1 MDKYIIDE
9 CLGLDTLAERIVVRE
24 KDSNKTYLLSKMEL
38 MDMATTVVA
47 YQEYLP
53 LMKLSYEN
61 VALYFDIFTSFDHKI
76 SATFI
81 NLISEYFPMG
91 NLDIYL
97 QKLRNNKNALNNQ
110 LVDIWFAQILDGLM
124 FLWNQN
130 IVHRNLKPDCIYLR
144 GENNEENCSLII
156 GDIIPLSVAYDLRM
170 RTRLPR
176 RLSIDESSCI
186 KCHSA
191 LSYTA
196 PEILESGQYTI
207 QSDIYSLGCVLLD
220 MITCDTLTDEETL
233 QLRICARHDAST
245 LSETLQNLQNVHET
259 IPTLIGQM
267 VVPNPE
273 ERLKEEDFLHD
284 EYIIESMHNIDS
296 SQMKYP
302 SLSDKKQTRNDLVNN
317 EKFEYY
323 LNYLKQHHN
332 AESRI
337 EYAIQLCNQ
346 SKSIDLSSLAMCF
359 QKDIIPIVEHF
370 LSNLIIIENTLEL
383 LIKII
388 HNDTIITSQIVT
400 FIRKI
405 IPLYENNEDIIKK
418 ITDILIVLATQN
430 EKLLNNA
437 RIASHL
443 VQIMTKHEH
452 NADISAKCCTLLWLM
467 AKDSM
472 TNELR
477 DHQATILSIL
487 LKILQNHSDNSDL
500 FTKVCFAFLPFV
512 FEKSTVDYLVQFNL
526 VRYFTIGLQK
536 HNDNRQA
543 IKAALAVLSELF
555 KLDERC
561 VMRFLCSRSNDG
573 TLLDSMESLNKIF
586 DRFKNYIDIA
596 RGILTL
602 LKSMSSYD
610 DAIDEMI
617 STKID
622 ENLLYEIK
630 RFHSEND
637 DIAQTCEHIM
647 TCIRQRRAIS

>member
-1 MDKYIIDE
+1 MDKYIIDQN
-9 CLGLDTLAERIVVRE
+9 LGLDTLAERIIVRQKE
-24 KDSNKTYLLSKMEL
+24 SNKTYLLSKMEL
-38 MDMATTVVA
+38 MDMATTAVA

-53 LMKLSYEN
+53 LLNLSYEN
-61 VALYFDIFTSFDHKI
+61 VSLYFDIFTSVEHKI

-97 QKLRNNKNALNNQ
+97 QKLRNKKSVLNNQ
-110 LVDIWFAQILDGLM
+110 LVDMWFAQILDGLM

-130 IVHRNLKPDCIYLR
+130 IIHRNLKPDCIYLC
-144 GENNEENCSLII
+144 GENNEENCSVII
-156 GDIIPLSVAYDLRM
+156 GDIIPSSVAYDLRM

-176 RLSIDESSCI
+176 R
-186 KCHSA
+186 A

-207 QSDIYSLGCVLLD
+207 QSDIYSLGCILLD

-245 LSETLQNLQNVHET
+245 LSETLENLQNVHET
-259 IPTLIGQM
+259 ISTLIGQM

-273 ERLKEEDFLHD
+273 ERLKEEDFLHN
-284 EYIIESMHNIDS
+284 EYIIENMHNIDS

-302 SLSDKKQTRNDLVNN
+302 SHSDKQQTRNDLGNN

-323 LNYLKQHHN
+323 LDYLKQHRN

-337 EYAIQLCNQ
+337 EYAIQLCNR
-346 SKSIDLSSLAMCF
+346 SKSVDLSSLAICF

-370 LSNLIIIENTLEL
+370 LSNSNIVQNTLEL
-383 LIKII
+383 LVKII
-388 HNDTIITSQIVT
+388 HNDMIITSQTVT
-400 FIRKI
+400 FVRKM

-418 ITDILIVLATQN
+418 IADILIVLATQDA
-430 EKLLNNA
+430 KLLNNA

-443 VQIMTKHEH
+443 VQIMTKHEQ
-452 NADISAKCCTLLWLM
+452 NADVSAKCCTLLWLM

-477 DHQATILSIL
+477 GHQATILSIFL
-487 LKILQNHSDNSDL
+487 NILQNHPDNSDL
-500 FTKVCFAFLPFV
+500 FTKVCFAFLPFI

-526 VRYFTIGLQK
+526 VRYFTIGLQQ
-536 HNDNRQA
+536 HNDNRAA
-543 IKAALAVLSELF
+543 IKAALTVLSELF

-573 TLLDSMESLNKIF
+573 TLLDSMEILNKIF
-586 DRFKNYIDIA
+586 DRFKNHVDIP

-602 LKSMSSYD
+602 LKSMSPYD

-637 DIAQTCEHIM
+637 DIIQTCEHIM
-647 TCIRQRRAIS
+647 TRIRQRKSIS

>member
-1 MDKYIIDE
+1 MDKYIIDQN
-9 CLGLDTLAERIVVRE
+9 LGLDTLAERIIVRQKE
-24 KDSNKTYLLSKMEL
+24 SNKTYLLSKMEL
-38 MDMATTVVA
+38 MDMATTAVA

-53 LMKLSYEN
+53 LLNLSYEN
-61 VALYFDIFTSFDHKI
+61 VSLYFDIFTSVEHKI

-97 QKLRNNKNALNNQ
+97 QKLRNKKSVLDNQ
-110 LVDIWFAQILDGLM
+110 LVDMWFAQILDGLM

-130 IVHRNLKPDCIYLR
+130 IIHRNLKPDCIYLC
-144 GENNEENCSLII
+144 GENNEENCSVII
-156 GDIIPLSVAYDLRM
+156 GDIIPSSVAYDLRM

-207 QSDIYSLGCVLLD
+207 QSDIYSLGCILLD

-245 LSETLQNLQNVHET
+245 LSETLENLQNIHET

-273 ERLKEEDFLHD
+273 ERLKEEDFLHN
-284 EYIIESMHNIDS
+284 EYIIENMHNIDS

-302 SLSDKKQTRNDLVNN
+302 SHSDKQQTRNGNN

-323 LNYLKQHHN
+323 LDYLKQHRN

-337 EYAIQLCNQ
+337 EYAIQLCNR
-346 SKSIDLSSLAMCF
+346 SKSVDLSSLAICF

-370 LSNLIIIENTLEL
+370 LSNSNIVQNTLEL
-383 LIKII
+383 LVKII
-388 HNDTIITSQIVT
+388 HNDMIITSQTVT
-400 FIRKI
+400 FVRKM

-418 ITDILIVLATQN
+418 IADILIVLATQDA
-430 EKLLNNA
+430 KLLNNA

-443 VQIMTKHEH
+443 VQIMTKHEQ
-452 NADISAKCCTLLWLM
+452 NADVSAKCCTLLWLM

-477 DHQATILSIL
+477 GHQATILSIFL
-487 LKILQNHSDNSDL
+487 NILQNHPDNSDL
-500 FTKVCFAFLPFV
+500 FTKVCFAFLPFI

-526 VRYFTIGLQK
+526 VRYFTIGLQQ
-536 HNDNRQA
+536 HNDNRAA
-543 IKAALAVLSELF
+543 IKAALTVLSELF

-573 TLLDSMESLNKIF
+573 TLLDSMEILNKIF
-586 DRFKNYIDIA
+586 DRFKNYVDIP

-602 LKSMSSYD
+602 LKSMSPYD

-637 DIAQTCEHIM
+637 DIIQTCEHIM
-647 TCIRQRRAIS
+647 TRIRQRKSIS

>member
-1 MDKYIIDE
+1 MDKYIIDQN
-9 CLGLDTLAERIVVRE
+9 LGLDTLAERIIVRQKE
-24 KDSNKTYLLSKMEL
+24 SNKTYLLSKMEL
-38 MDMATTVVA
+38 MDMATTAVA

-53 LMKLSYEN
+53 LLNLSYEN
-61 VALYFDIFTSFDHKI
+61 VSLYFDIFTSVEHKI

-97 QKLRNNKNALNNQ
+97 QKLRNKKSVLNNQ
-110 LVDIWFAQILDGLM
+110 LVDMWFAQILDGLM

-130 IVHRNLKPDCIYLR
+130 IIHRNLKPDCIYLC
-144 GENNEENCSLII
+144 GENNEENCSVII
-156 GDIIPLSVAYDLRM
+156 GDIIPSSVAYDLRM

-176 RLSIDESSCI
+176 R
-186 KCHSA
+186 A

-207 QSDIYSLGCVLLD
+207 QSDIYSLGCILLD

-245 LSETLQNLQNVHET
+245 LSETLENLQNIHET

-273 ERLKEEDFLHD
+273 EHLG
-284 EYIIESMHNIDS
+284 
-296 SQMKYP
+296 
-302 SLSDKKQTRNDLVNN
+302 NN

-323 LNYLKQHHN
+323 LDYLKQHRN

-337 EYAIQLCNQ
+337 EYAIQLCNR
-346 SKSIDLSSLAMCF
+346 SKSVDLSSLAICF

-370 LSNLIIIENTLEL
+370 LSNSNIVQNTLEL
-383 LIKII
+383 LVKII
-388 HNDTIITSQIVT
+388 HNDMIITSQTVT
-400 FIRKI
+400 FVRKM

-418 ITDILIVLATQN
+418 IADILIVLATQDA
-430 EKLLNNA
+430 KLLNNA

-443 VQIMTKHEH
+443 VQIMTKHEE
-452 NADISAKCCTLLWLM
+452 NADVSAKCCTLLWLM

-477 DHQATILSIL
+477 GHQATILSIFL
-487 LKILQNHSDNSDL
+487 NILQNHPDNSDL
-500 FTKVCFAFLPFV
+500 FTKVCFAFLPFI

-526 VRYFTIGLQK
+526 VRYFTIGLQQ
-536 HNDNRQA
+536 HNDNRPA
-543 IKAALAVLSELF
+543 IKAALTVLSELF

-573 TLLDSMESLNKIF
+573 TLLDSMEILNKIF
-586 DRFKNYIDIA
+586 DRFKNHVDIP

-602 LKSMSSYD
+602 LKSMSPYD

-637 DIAQTCEHIM
+637 DIIQTCEHIM
-647 TCIRQRRAIS
+647 TRIRQRKSIS